1 LVSTGKVSSE
11 SKGKKV
17 KPSAEEKRAEES
29 KKEAA
34 EVKEER
40 QRVVEMEVFGWRLV
54 HELLSQEEQEEVLR
68 RYRTTRPQLPK
79 ILTSDPVVRRLG
91 AKPGDIIKITRTSP
105 TAGVTVYYR
114 VVDEA

>member
-1 LVSTGKVSSE
+1 MVSTGQVSSK

-17 KPSAEEKRAEES
+17 KASPAEERVGEVS
-29 KKEAA
+29 
-34 EVKEER
+34 EVKEEKA
-40 QRVVEMEVFGWRLV
+40 RVVELEVFGWRLV
-54 HELLSQEEQEEVLR
+54 HELLTQEEQEEVLR
-68 RYRTTRPQLPK
+68 RYKTTRPQLPK
-79 ILTSDPVVRRLG
+79 ILTSDPVVRKLG

>member
-1 LVSTGKVSSE
+1 MVSTGQVSPK
-11 SKGKKV
+11 SKAKKV
-17 KPSAEEKRAEES
+17 KPSVVKGAA
-29 KKEAA
+29 KEAA
-34 EVKEER
+34 EVKEVR
-40 QRVVEMEVFGWRLV
+40 PRVVELEVFGWRLV

-79 ILTSDPVVRRLG
+79 ILTSDPVVRKLG
-91 AKPGDIIKITRTSP
+91 AKPGDVIKITRTSP

>member
-1 LVSTGKVSSE
+1 LVSTGKVSSK

-17 KPSAEEKRAEES
+17 KPSVAEERA
-29 KKEAA
+29 KETA
-34 EVKEER
+34 EVKEAKP
-40 QRVVEMEVFGWRLV
+40 RVVELEVFGWRLV
-54 HELLSQEEQEEVLR
+54 HELLSQEEQEEALR
-68 RYRTTRPQLPK
+68 RYKTTRPQLPK

-91 AKPGDIIKITRTSP
+91 AKPGDIIKVARTSP

>member
-1 LVSTGKVSSE
+1 MSTGKVLSK
-11 SKGKKV
+11 SKGRKV
-17 KPSAEEKRAEES
+17 KLSAAEQGA
-29 KKEAA
+29 KETA
-34 EVKEER
+34 EVKEEKPG
-40 QRVVEMEVFGWRLV
+40 VVEMEVFGWRLV

-68 RYRTTRPQLPK
+68 RYRATRPQLPK
-79 ILTSDPVVRRLG
+79 MLTSDPVVRRLG

>member
-1 LVSTGKVSSE
+1 VSTGKVSSE

-17 KPSAEEKRAEES
+17 KPSAEERRAEES
-29 KKEAA
+29 RKEEAA
-34 EVKEER
+34 EVKEKR

-54 HELLSQEEQEEVLR
+54 HELLSQEEQEEVLK

>member
-1 LVSTGKVSSE
+1 MVSTGQLSSK

-17 KPSAEEKRAEES
+17 RASAAKERVG
-29 KKEAA
+29 EAA
-34 EVKEER
+34 EVKETHPR
-40 QRVVEMEVFGWRLV
+40 IVELEVFGWRLV
-54 HELLSQEEQEEVLR
+54 HELLSPEEQEEVLK
-68 RYRTTRPQLPK
+68 RYKTTRPQLPK
-79 ILTSDPVVRRLG
+79 ILTSDPVVRKLG